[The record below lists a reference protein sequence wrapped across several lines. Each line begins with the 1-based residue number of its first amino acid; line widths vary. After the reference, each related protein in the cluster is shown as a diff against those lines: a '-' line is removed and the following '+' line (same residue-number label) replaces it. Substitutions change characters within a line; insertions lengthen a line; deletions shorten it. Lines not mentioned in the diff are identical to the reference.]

1 MKNLSIRLKI
11 TLWFA
16 VALFVIVAITYVVIL
31 TVSNQVIQKT
41 IRDTLLHTV
50 EDNVDEVEFYTDI
63 SQVDIANSVDHFIM
77 YNSGY
82 LEVDDDFLDE
92 VNDVYTALYLSDG
105 TLMYGENPL
114 AVALADLEFSD
125 SEIRERTVNGE
136 LYYILD
142 RHLTQ
147 KGLEDL
153 WLRGVVSEHQG
164 EVQMHEISTLSLII
178 LPIILIAAVLGGYFI
193 AKRML
198 RPIKQIT
205 NAAENISRGG
215 DLKKRI
221 ELDRGKDEL
230 HQLADSFNNMIARLD
245 ESFEAERQF
254 TSDVSHELRTPM
266 SVIMA
271 QCEYTLDDERTPQE
285 YERALRLIRRQGRKM
300 TKLINDMLDFV
311 RLERRGTNY
320 QIEKLNLSALVNS
333 VCEDMS
339 LIRER
344 GISLEHEVEDEIW
357 VDGNPALLSRL
368 LSNLISNAYRY
379 GKDDGH
385 IKVRLKKSQD
395 EVTLSVSDDGI
406 GISREDKEKIF
417 RRFYQADSSRTGS
430 GTGLGLSMVKEI
442 ASFHGG
448 SMSVESEPGKGSEF
462 TFHLPVKE

>member
-178 LPIILIAAVLGGYFI
+178 LPVILIAAVLGGYFI

-198 RPIKQIT
+198 MPIKQIT

-221 ELDRGKDEL
+221 ELDSGKDEL
-230 HQLADSFNNMIARLD
+230 HRLADSFNNMIARLD

-271 QCEYTLDDERTPQE
+271 QCEYTLDEERTPQE

-385 IKVRLKKSQD
+385 IKARLKKSQD

>member
-271 QCEYTLDDERTPQE
+271 QCEYTLDEERTPQE

-320 QIEKLNLSALVNS
+320 QIEKINLSALVNS

>member
-1 MKNLSIRLKI
+1 LKNLSIRLKI

-198 RPIKQIT
+198 MPIKQIT
-205 NAAENISRGG
+205 NASENISRGG

-221 ELDRGKDEL
+221 ELDSGKDEL

-271 QCEYTLDDERTPQE
+271 QCEYTLDEERTPQE

>member
-271 QCEYTLDDERTPQE
+271 QCEYTLDEERTPQE

-448 SMSVESEPGKGSEF
+448 SMSVESELGKGSEF

>member
-221 ELDRGKDEL
+221 ELDSGKDEL
-230 HQLADSFNNMIARLD
+230 HRLADSFNNMIARLD

-271 QCEYTLDDERTPQE
+271 QCEYTLDEERTPQE

>member
-230 HQLADSFNNMIARLD
+230 HQLANSFNNMIARLD

-271 QCEYTLDDERTPQE
+271 QCEYTLDEERTPQE

>member
-198 RPIKQIT
+198 MPIKQIT
-205 NAAENISRGG
+205 NASENISRGG

-221 ELDRGKDEL
+221 ELDSGKDEL

-271 QCEYTLDDERTPQE
+271 QCEYTLDEERTPQE

>member
-198 RPIKQIT
+198 MPIKQIT

-271 QCEYTLDDERTPQE
+271 QCEYTLDEERTPQE

-385 IKVRLKKSQD
+385 IKARLKKSQD

>member
-63 SQVDIANSVDHFIM
+63 FQVDIANSVDHFIM

-198 RPIKQIT
+198 MPIKQIT

-271 QCEYTLDDERTPQE
+271 QCEYTLDEERTPQE

>member
-1 MKNLSIRLKI
+1 M
-11 TLWFA
+11 
-16 VALFVIVAITYVVIL
+16 ALFVIVAITYVVIL

-271 QCEYTLDDERTPQE
+271 QCEYTLDEERTPQE

>member
-198 RPIKQIT
+198 MPIKQIT

-221 ELDRGKDEL
+221 ELDSGKDEL
-230 HQLADSFNNMIARLD
+230 HRLADSKA
-245 ESFEAERQF
+245 
-254 TSDVSHELRTPM
+254 
-266 SVIMA
+266 
-271 QCEYTLDDERTPQE
+271 
-285 YERALRLIRRQGRKM
+285 
-300 TKLINDMLDFV
+300 
-311 RLERRGTNY
+311 
-320 QIEKLNLSALVNS
+320 
-333 VCEDMS
+333 
-339 LIRER
+339 
-344 GISLEHEVEDEIW
+344 
-357 VDGNPALLSRL
+357 
-368 LSNLISNAYRY
+368 
-379 GKDDGH
+379 
-385 IKVRLKKSQD
+385 
-395 EVTLSVSDDGI
+395 
-406 GISREDKEKIF
+406 
-417 RRFYQADSSRTGS
+417 
-430 GTGLGLSMVKEI
+430 
-442 ASFHGG
+442 
-448 SMSVESEPGKGSEF
+448 
-462 TFHLPVKE
+462 

>member
-198 RPIKQIT
+198 MPIKQIT
-205 NAAENISRGG
+205 NASENISRGG

-221 ELDRGKDEL
+221 ELDSGKDEL
-230 HQLADSFNNMIARLD
+230 HRLADSFNNMIARLD

-271 QCEYTLDDERTPQE
+271 QCEYTLDEERTPQE

>member
-77 YNSGY
+77 YSSGY

-271 QCEYTLDDERTPQE
+271 QCEYTLDEERTPQE

>member
-221 ELDRGKDEL
+221 ELDSGKDEL
-230 HQLADSFNNMIARLD
+230 HRLADSFNNMIARLD

-271 QCEYTLDDERTPQE
+271 QCEYTLDEERTPQE

-357 VDGNPALLSRL
+357 VNGNPALLSRL

>member
-198 RPIKQIT
+198 MPIKQIT

-271 QCEYTLDDERTPQE
+271 QCEYTLDEERTPQE

-395 EVTLSVSDDGI
+395 EVTLSASDDGI

>member
-198 RPIKQIT
+198 MPIKQIT
-205 NAAENISRGG
+205 NAAENIGRGG

-230 HQLADSFNNMIARLD
+230 HRLADSFNNMIARLD

-271 QCEYTLDDERTPQE
+271 QCEYTLDEERTPQE

-385 IKVRLKKSQD
+385 IKARLKKSQD

>member
-198 RPIKQIT
+198 MPIKQIT

-230 HQLADSFNNMIARLD
+230 HRLADSFNNMIARLD

-271 QCEYTLDDERTPQE
+271 QCEYTLDEERTPQE

-395 EVTLSVSDDGI
+395 EVTLSVSDEGI

>member
-198 RPIKQIT
+198 MPIKQIT

-230 HQLADSFNNMIARLD
+230 HRLADSFNNMIARLD

-271 QCEYTLDDERTPQE
+271 QCEYTLDEERTPQE

-385 IKVRLKKSQD
+385 IKARLKKSQD

>member
-164 EVQMHEISTLSLII
+164 EVQMHEISMLSLII

-198 RPIKQIT
+198 MPIKQIT
-205 NAAENISRGG
+205 NASENISRGG

-230 HQLADSFNNMIARLD
+230 HRLADSFNNMIARLD

-271 QCEYTLDDERTPQE
+271 QCEYTLDEERTPQE

-462 TFHLPVKE
+462 TFHLPAKE

>member
-142 RHLTQ
+142 RRLTQ

-198 RPIKQIT
+198 MPIKQIT

-221 ELDRGKDEL
+221 ELDSGKDEL

-271 QCEYTLDDERTPQE
+271 QCEYTLDEERTPQE

>member
-178 LPIILIAAVLGGYFI
+178 LPVILIAAVLGGYFI

-230 HQLADSFNNMIARLD
+230 HRLADSFNNMIARLD

-271 QCEYTLDDERTPQE
+271 QCEYTLDEERTPQE

-339 LIRER
+339 FIRER

>member
-125 SEIRERTVNGE
+125 SEIRKRTVNGE

-230 HQLADSFNNMIARLD
+230 HRLADSFNNMIARLD

-271 QCEYTLDDERTPQE
+271 QCEYTLDEERTPQE

-385 IKVRLKKSQD
+385 IKARLKKSQD

>member
-271 QCEYTLDDERTPQE
+271 QCEYTLDEERTPQE

>member
-198 RPIKQIT
+198 MPIKQIT

-230 HQLADSFNNMIARLD
+230 HRLADSFNNMIARLD

-271 QCEYTLDDERTPQE
+271 QCEYTLDEERTPQE

>member
-136 LYYILD
+136 LYYIFD

-198 RPIKQIT
+198 MPIKQIT

-230 HQLADSFNNMIARLD
+230 HRLADSFNNMIARLD

-271 QCEYTLDDERTPQE
+271 QCEYTLDEERTPQE

>member
-198 RPIKQIT
+198 MPIKQIT

-221 ELDRGKDEL
+221 ELDSGKDEL

-271 QCEYTLDDERTPQE
+271 QCEYTLDEERTPQE

-385 IKVRLKKSQD
+385 IKARLKKSQD

>member
-164 EVQMHEISTLSLII
+164 EVQMHEISMLSLII

-198 RPIKQIT
+198 MPIKQIT

-221 ELDRGKDEL
+221 ELDSGKDEL

-271 QCEYTLDDERTPQE
+271 QCEYTLDEERTPQE

>member
-198 RPIKQIT
+198 MPIKQIT

-221 ELDRGKDEL
+221 ELDSGKDEL
-230 HQLADSFNNMIARLD
+230 HRLADSFNNMIARLD
-245 ESFEAERQF
+245 ESFEAERQS

-271 QCEYTLDDERTPQE
+271 QCEYTLDEERTPQE

>member
-198 RPIKQIT
+198 MPIKQIT

-271 QCEYTLDDERTPQE
+271 QCEYTLDEERTPQE

-357 VDGNPALLSRL
+357 VNGNPALLSRL

>member
-198 RPIKQIT
+198 MPIKQIT

-221 ELDRGKDEL
+221 ELDSGKDEL
-230 HQLADSFNNMIARLD
+230 HRLADSFNNMIARLD

-271 QCEYTLDDERTPQE
+271 QCEYTLDEERTPQE

-385 IKVRLKKSQD
+385 IKARLKKSQD

>member
-198 RPIKQIT
+198 MPIKQIT

-221 ELDRGKDEL
+221 ELDSGKDEL
-230 HQLADSFNNMIARLD
+230 HRLADSFNNMIARLD

-271 QCEYTLDDERTPQE
+271 QCEYTLDEERTPQE

-357 VDGNPALLSRL
+357 VNGNPALLSRL

>member
-230 HQLADSFNNMIARLD
+230 HRLADSFNNMIARLD

-271 QCEYTLDDERTPQE
+271 QCEYTLDEERTPQE

-357 VDGNPALLSRL
+357 VDSNPALLSRL

>member
-198 RPIKQIT
+198 MPIKQIT

-221 ELDRGKDEL
+221 ELDSGKDEL

-271 QCEYTLDDERTPQE
+271 QCEYTLDEERTPQE
-285 YERALRLIRRQGRKM
+285 YERALSLIRRQGRKM

>member
-1 MKNLSIRLKI
+1 M
-11 TLWFA
+11 
-16 VALFVIVAITYVVIL
+16 ALFVIVAITYVVIL

-164 EVQMHEISTLSLII
+164 EVQMHEISMLSLII

-198 RPIKQIT
+198 MPIKQIT

-221 ELDRGKDEL
+221 ELDSGKDEL
-230 HQLADSFNNMIARLD
+230 HRLADSFNNMIARLD

-271 QCEYTLDDERTPQE
+271 QCEYTLDEERTPQE

>member
-82 LEVDDDFLDE
+82 FEVDDDFLDE

-198 RPIKQIT
+198 MPIKQIT

-221 ELDRGKDEL
+221 ELDSGKDEL
-230 HQLADSFNNMIARLD
+230 HRLADSFNNMIARLD

-271 QCEYTLDDERTPQE
+271 QCEYTLDEERTPQE

>member
-205 NAAENISRGG
+205 NASENISRGG

-221 ELDRGKDEL
+221 ELDSCKDEL
-230 HQLADSFNNMIARLD
+230 HRLADSFNNMIARLD

-271 QCEYTLDDERTPQE
+271 QCEYTLDEERTPQE